1 MSLSTQAAI
10 HENGRHGDCSCGNSG
25 SHLRPSLVPSEQIYS
40 VIWIYCFTLCKH
52 YSLAKIEKLSSK
64 RIVSRL
70 KLSGS
75 FFLGVSLVNTITE
88 KERESFLDW
97 ISTFD
102 FEKVHDSI
110 YAKKHE
116 GTGDWLIQTE
126 EFRTWFSSSKSSLLW
141 CYGKREY
148 NPRRII
154 K

>member
-1 MSLSTQAAI
+1 MSLSTRAAI
-10 HENGRHGDCSCGNSG
+10 HENGRRGDCSCGNSG
-25 SHLRPSLVPSEQIYS
+25 SRLRPSSVPSEQICS
-40 VIWIYCFTLCKH
+40 VIWMYCFTLCKH

-70 KLSGS
+70 KPSGS
-75 FFLGVSLVNTITE
+75 FFLGASLVNIITE

-110 YAKKHE
+110 YAKRHE

-148 NPRRII
+148 NPGRII

>member
-1 MSLSTQAAI
+1 M
-10 HENGRHGDCSCGNSG
+10 
-25 SHLRPSLVPSEQIYS
+25 
-40 VIWIYCFTLCKH
+40 YCFTLCKH

-70 KLSGS
+70 KPSGS
-75 FFLGVSLVNTITE
+75 FFGGASLVNIITE
-88 KERESFLDW
+88 KERECFLDW